1 MAVQYDTGQGGW
13 IDPATGRKYSWQ
25 EAQAAQQQAQQMMQG
40 FGNPFDMGRSILPPG
55 PTTTAP
61 QLGAAGSIADPRT
74 QQQIAS
80 MNAGPSQR
88 AAPSVYEPYYHNAQ
102 AGGSI
107 ADGGPGAAYG
117 NQAGAPAAGITAQD
131 RVNAR
136 AQARA
141 DSRLQ
146 NELKT
151 PTGLADLFGV
161 GGGDWAS
168 QWGKQANPQS
178 SQYAGYSPAGGLND
192 LMGAFNSASGPYGQ
206 LQSAAAYTAPAR
218 NDRQARMYEA
228 DTTKDIAKMKYSTA
242 NRVLSNLANLM
253 QGGQQMNGFETDYGA
268 SAMLKPTNLKR
279 FF

>member
-1 MAVQYDTGQGGW
+1 MAAQYDSGQGGW
-13 IDPATGRKYSWQ
+13 YDPVTGRKYSWQ
-25 EAQAAQQQAQQMMQG
+25 EAQAAQKQAQQFMQEL
-40 FGNPFDMGRSILPPG
+40 GNPLNLGTPILPPG

-61 QLGAAGSIADPRT
+61 RPGQQGYIADPGNPFA
-74 QQQIAS
+74 QQIAS
-80 MNAGPSQR
+80 GQR
-88 AAPSVYEPYYHNAQ
+88 AAPSVYQPYYAK
-102 AGGSI
+102 AGGSV

-117 NQAGAPAAGITAQD
+117 NQAGAAAQPQMTAQD

-141 DSRLQ
+141 DARLQ
-146 NELKT
+146 NELRT
-151 PTGLADLFGV
+151 PTSLADLFGV
-161 GGGDWAS
+161 GDGDWAS
-168 QWGKQANPQS
+168 QWGRLQKPGS

-206 LQSAAAYTAPAR
+206 MQAAAAYTAPAR

-228 DTTKDIAKMKYSTA
+228 DTSRDIAKMKYSTA

-268 SAMLKPTNLKR
+268 SAMLRPTNLKR

>member
-13 IDPATGRKYSWQ
+13 IDPATGRRYSWQ
-25 EAQAAQQQAQQMMQG
+25 EAQAAQQQAQQLMQG
-40 FGNPFDMGRSILPPG
+40 IGNPFNLGTPILPPG

-61 QLGAAGSIADPRT
+61 RPGQQGYIADPGNPFA
-74 QQQIAS
+74 QQIAS
-80 MNAGPSQR
+80 GQR
-88 AAPSVYEPYYHNAQ
+88 AAPSVYQPYYNQ
-102 AGGSI
+102 TAGGSV

-117 NQAGAPAAGITAQD
+117 NQVGAPAITAQD

-141 DSRLQ
+141 DARLQ
-146 NELKT
+146 NELRT
-151 PTGLADLFGV
+151 PTSLADLFGV
-161 GGGDWAS
+161 GDGDWAS
-168 QWGKQANPQS
+168 QWGRMQKPGS
-178 SQYAGYSPAGGLND
+178 SRYAGYSPAGGLND

-206 LQSAAAYTAPAR
+206 LQTAAAYTAPAR

-228 DTTKDIAKMKYSTA
+228 DTAKEIARMKTGTA

-253 QGGQQMNGFETDYGA
+253 QGNQMNGFETDYGA
-268 SAMLKPTNLKR
+268 SAMLRPTNLKR

>member
-25 EAQAAQQQAQQMMQG
+25 EAQAAQQQAQQLMQG
-40 FGNPFDMGRSILPPG
+40 IGNPFDMGRTILPPG

-61 QLGAAGSIADPRT
+61 QVGAPGYIADPGNPFAG
-74 QQQIAS
+74 QIAS
-80 MNAGPSQR
+80 GQR
-88 AAPSVYEPYYHNAQ
+88 AAPSVYEPYYAPKS
-102 AGGSI
+102 GGTV

-117 NQAGAPAAGITAQD
+117 NQAGAAAQPQMTAQD

-136 AQARA
+136 AQALA
-141 DSRLQ
+141 DARLQ
-146 NELKT
+146 NQIKT

>member
-13 IDPATGRKYSWQ
+13 IDPATGRRYSWQ
-25 EAQAAQQQAQQMMQG
+25 EAQAAQQQAQQLMQG
-40 FGNPFDMGRSILPPG
+40 IGNLFNLGTPILPPG

-61 QLGAAGSIADPRT
+61 RPGQQGYIADPGNPFA
-74 QQQIAS
+74 QQITS
-80 MNAGPSQR
+80 GQR
-88 AAPSVYEPYYHNAQ
+88 AAPSVYQPYYNQAAATQ
-102 AGGSI
+102 AGS
-107 ADGGPGAAYG
+107 GGLLTTPGP
-117 NQAGAPAAGITAQD
+117 QVTAQD

-141 DSRLQ
+141 DARLQ
-146 NELKT
+146 NELRT
-151 PTGLADLFGV
+151 PTSLADLFGV
-161 GGGDWAS
+161 GDGDWAS
-168 QWGKQANPQS
+168 QWWRMQKPGS

-206 LQSAAAYTAPAR
+206 LQTAAAYTAPAR

-228 DTTKDIAKMKYSTA
+228 DTSRDIAKMKYSTA

-268 SAMLKPTNLKR
+268 SAMLRPTNLKR